1 MSVLAILVNM
11 AVHAGMVSTCFPASV
26 LQVLL
31 GGCAK
36 QVTNMY
42 DGCWNR
48 MYPTC
53 LCLKPRKFQGCFF
66 LGGGKLKIFELVT
79 IVLGVNIIHVFID
92 FYIYSFFSEMI
103 KRRSPWQNS
112 LNFVFN
118 RVFRCSTVAHAGH
131 TNRGFKLSNSVE
143 NFQENKFETS
153 FMIYTSEILT

>member
-53 LCLKPRKFQGCFF
+53 LCLKPRKLQGFF
-66 LGGGKLKIFELVT
+66 WGGGKLKTFELVT
-79 IVLGVNIIHVFID
+79 IVLRVNIIQCFH
-92 FYIYSFFSEMI
+92 
-103 KRRSPWQNS
+103 
-112 LNFVFN
+112 
-118 RVFRCSTVAHAGH
+118 
-131 TNRGFKLSNSVE
+131 
-143 NFQENKFETS
+143 
-153 FMIYTSEILT
+153 